1 MPDID
6 VKPRSRVVTD
16 GIEATTSRGMLRAVG
31 MGDEDWEKPQIGIAS
46 SWNEITPCNLSLDRL
61 AQGAKEGVHSGGG
74 YPLQFGTISVS
85 DGISMGHE
93 GMHFS
98 LVSREV
104 IADSVETVV
113 NAERLDGTVLLA
125 GCDKSLPGMLMA
137 AARLDLASVFL
148 YAGSVMPGYVK
159 QADGTMKE
167 VTIIDS
173 FEGVGACKAGT
184 MSEEELKKIECA
196 IVPGEGACGGM
207 YTANTMASVAEAL
220 GMSLP
225 GSAAPPSADRRRDYY
240 AHRSGEAVVNMLRH
254 GITAR
259 QILTKEA
266 FENAIAVAMA
276 LGGST
281 NVVLHLL
288 AIAHEAEVEL
298 SLDDFNRIGSKV
310 PHLADMKPFG
320 KYVMVDVDRNGGI
333 PVIMKALL
341 DAGLLHGDVMTVTG
355 KTLAENLAEID
366 PPALDGEVFRTLD
379 NPIHATGGLTIL
391 QGSFAPEGAVVKT
404 AGFDAEVFEGPARVF
419 DRERAAMDALT
430 EGQIQKGDVVVI
442 RYEGPK
448 GGPGM
453 REMLAITAAIKG
465 AGLGKDVLL
474 LTDGRF
480 SGGTTG
486 LCIGHI
492 APEAV
497 DAGPVAF
504 VRDGDRIRVDIAAR
518 SLDLLV
524 DDAELEAR
532 EQAGPR
538 CPRATPAESSRSSR
552 SSSSP
557 PPRAR
562 SRASVDTRT
571 IATSP
576 GKEHLMPTE
585 ATPLSA
591 AAGARRT
598 PEILTG
604 SGAVL
609 RTLEHLGIT
618 DVFGLPGGAIIPFY
632 DELMASTT
640 IRHVLVR
647 HEQGAG
653 HAAEGYASASG
664 KVGVAI
670 ATSGPGAT
678 NLVTAIADAYMD
690 SVPFIA
696 ITGQVFSTL
705 MGTDAFQEADIVG
718 ITMPITKHSFLVTDP
733 ADVPAT
739 LAAAHLIATT
749 GRPGPVLVDITKDAQ
764 QKSAPYVWPPKIDL
778 PGYRPVTK
786 AHGKQIAAAAQ
797 LLAEAERPVLYVG
810 GGVVRSGATAE
821 LLRFAEATGAPVVT
835 TLMARGAFPDS
846 HPQHLGMPGMHGTVP
861 AVLGLQDSDLII
873 ALGARFDDRVTGKA
887 DEFAPNAKVVHVDID
902 PAEISKIRFAD
913 VPIVGDAREVL
924 VDLLDAWNGV
934 PADERASTADW
945 WTKLDQL
952 RTDFPLGY
960 AEPTDGLLAPQAII
974 RRIGELSG
982 PRPCTPPVSVST
994 RCGRRSSSSTS
1005 GRTPG

>member
-31 MGDEDWEKPQIGIAS
+31 MGDEDWSKPQIGIAS

-74 YPLQFGTISVS
+74 YPLQFGTVSVS

-281 NVVLHLL
+281 NVILHLL
-288 AIAHEAEVEL
+288 AIAYEAEVEL

-341 DAGLLHGDVMTVTG
+341 DAGLLHGECMTVTG
-355 KTLAENLAEID
+355 KTVAENLAEID

-379 NPIHATGGLTIL
+379 NPIHATGGLTVL

-404 AGFDAEVFEGPARVF
+404 AGFDASVFEGPARVF

-430 EGQIQKGDVVVI
+430 EGKIEKGDVVVI

-524 DDAELEAR
+524 DPAELEAR
-532 EQAGPR
+532 RDGWAPL
-538 CPRATPAESSRSSR
+538 
-552 SSSSP
+552 
-557 PPRAR
+557 PPRY
-562 SRASVDTRT
+562 TRGVL
-571 IATSP
+571 A
-576 GKEHLMPTE
+576 KYAKLVK
-585 ATPLSA
+585 SA
-591 AAGARRT
+591 AQ
-598 PEILTG
+598 
-604 SGAVL
+604 GAV
-609 RTLEHLGIT
+609 
-618 DVFGLPGGAIIPFY
+618 
-632 DELMASTT
+632 
-640 IRHVLVR
+640 
-647 HEQGAG
+647 
-653 HAAEGYASASG
+653 
-664 KVGVAI
+664 
-670 ATSGPGAT
+670 
-678 NLVTAIADAYMD
+678 
-690 SVPFIA
+690 
-696 ITGQVFSTL
+696 TG
-705 MGTDAFQEADIVG
+705 
-718 ITMPITKHSFLVTDP
+718 
-733 ADVPAT
+733 
-739 LAAAHLIATT
+739 
-749 GRPGPVLVDITKDAQ
+749 
-764 QKSAPYVWPPKIDL
+764 
-778 PGYRPVTK
+778 
-786 AHGKQIAAAAQ
+786 
-797 LLAEAERPVLYVG
+797 
-810 GGVVRSGATAE
+810 
-821 LLRFAEATGAPVVT
+821 
-835 TLMARGAFPDS
+835 
-846 HPQHLGMPGMHGTVP
+846 
-861 AVLGLQDSDLII
+861 
-873 ALGARFDDRVTGKA
+873 
-887 DEFAPNAKVVHVDID
+887 
-902 PAEISKIRFAD
+902 
-913 VPIVGDAREVL
+913 
-924 VDLLDAWNGV
+924 
-934 PADERASTADW
+934 
-945 WTKLDQL
+945 
-952 RTDFPLGY
+952 
-960 AEPTDGLLAPQAII
+960 
-974 RRIGELSG
+974 
-982 PRPCTPPVSVST
+982 
-994 RCGRRSSSSTS
+994 
-1005 GRTPG
+1005 